1 MLSVIMIEYQDI
13 WYTSADGLRLY
24 ARDYTPEQNRGTTAP
39 TILCM
44 HGLTR
49 NSADFEDIC
58 KVLADRYRL
67 IVVDQRGR
75 GLSDYDPDVANYN
88 PLVYVQDMFRLLEVL
103 DVSKVVLMGTSMGG
117 IMAMMMATM
126 KPSVIQGLIIN
137 DIGPEVGVLGLD
149 RLKKYVGK
157 ATPIANWHDAAKQSA
172 EVNAIAFPAASEED
186 WLRFAKRTYL
196 ENKNGVPV
204 LAYDPKIAEPLN
216 DEDNNTAAPN
226 LWSVYD
232 QICDKPMLLIR
243 GELSDILE
251 PGCVEVMRQ
260 KNTKLEVSEIP
271 GVGHAPMLS
280 EPAAQ
285 ISIESFLSGV
295 APRGEC

>member
-1 MLSVIMIEYQDI
+1 MIEYQDI
-13 WYTSADGLRLY
+13 WYTSANGLRLY
-24 ARDYTPEQNRGTTAP
+24 ARDYAGEQKRGTTVP

-58 KVLADRYRL
+58 RVLADRYRL

-75 GLSDYDPDVANYN
+75 GLSDYDPDVTNYN
-88 PLVYVQDMFRLLEVL
+88 PLVYVQDMFRLLEIL

-117 IMAMMMATM
+117 IMAMMMAAM
-126 KPSVIQGLIIN
+126 KPAVIQGLIIN

-157 ATPIANWHDAAKQSA
+157 AAPVANWHDAAKQSA
-172 EVNAIAFPAASEED
+172 EINAIAFPNASEED
-186 WLRFAKRTYL
+186 WQIFAKRTYL
-196 ENKNGVPV
+196 ENHNGIPV

-216 DEDNNTAAPN
+216 DVNNNTAAPN
-226 LWSVYD
+226 LWPVYD
-232 QICDKPMLLIR
+232 QICNKPMLLIR

-251 PGCVEVMRQ
+251 PGCVQMMRQ
-260 KNTKLEVSEIP
+260 KNTNLVVAEIP
-271 GVGHAPMLS
+271 NVGHAPMLS
-280 EPAAQ
+280 EPAAK
-285 ISIESFLSGV
+285 SAIEGFLCALTS
-295 APRGEC
+295 RK